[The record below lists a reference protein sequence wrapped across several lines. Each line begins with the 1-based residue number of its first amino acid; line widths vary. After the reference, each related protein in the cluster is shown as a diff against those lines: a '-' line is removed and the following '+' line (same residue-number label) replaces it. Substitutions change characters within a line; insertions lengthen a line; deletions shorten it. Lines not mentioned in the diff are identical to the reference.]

1 MLLVYLIYSWV
12 PYGQVYQQFARSIP
26 RSMNLELEGISS
38 DLLFLWHVMVSN
50 KHLQTYHWNSPS
62 GWENH
67 PYFAI
72 FLPFFF
78 GH

>member
-1 MLLVYLIYSWV
+1 MS
-12 PYGQVYQQFARSIP
+12 
-26 RSMNLELEGISS
+26 LELEGISS

-50 KHLQTYHWNSPS
+50 KHLQTYHWNSPL

-72 FLPFFF
+72 FHRFFLVIDVIDF
-78 GH
+78 QHFSAFQVRSW